1 MPLVAE
7 CTSWWGITASLP
19 PWLQEKHTWRA
30 LACTYVLTAI
40 HHCNPVPHGTY
51 GTTLCL
57 SYLAS
62 LLSCVKIEECQMSGF
77 STEKLHLSSSEKF
90 VPCSLQPYAL
100 SWGTQLCLL
109 VQLGCIDLSGEV
121 SQRTRCSHLC
131 WYLHWTNCSSLLLPQ
146 LPLSLYQG
154 NLSPVPQGAVNHVF
168 LLLCC
173 IFVSS

>member
-100 SWGTQLCLL
+100 SWGTQLYLL
-109 VQLGCIDLSGEV
+109 VQLGCIDCEWGGQPKNKVQSSVLVPTLDKLFQPSVATAAFV
-121 SQRTRCSHLC
+121 SLPRKSVPCPTRCC
-131 WYLHWTNCSSLLLPQ
+131 
-146 LPLSLYQG
+146 
-154 NLSPVPQGAVNHVF
+154 
-168 LLLCC
+168 
-173 IFVSS
+173 